1 MRMRG
6 VAVGGVTMRDV
17 AVVMTMRV
25 IVPIARRLGLRHAGG
40 VGMCSFCDGH
50 DETIGLQAAWRKPP
64 AVANQPLPACPA
76 TP

>member
-6 VAVGGVTMRDV
+6 VTMGVVAMGGV
-17 AVVMTMRV
+17 AVVMPMRV
-25 IVPIARRLGLRHAGG
+25 LVPIARRLGLRRAGG